1 MRSPHRSRGNV
12 LYSLRLI
19 DLRPI
24 DRPLQPNYCIKGTRK
39 RKMTKEHL
47 TFLLDE
53 SYISHQAP
61 GSICKGCC
69 IQIFFG
75 CYAFYSDG
83 NSWKQDAKDW
93 LSSHWTLLYLQ
104 DMAGNCWTNF
114 GPHLTLLPNRY
125 LCLSGCSIAGRN
137 ASYSRGVRHFLQ
149 ILSGYSLVQDQP
161 VPYPPTAQKLNK
173 NMCAIYMYLASV
185 KFVQFCVTFFC
196 NVCSVVWHLVQY
208 KVHYSNVEVCR
219 IVQCGSVYSCAA
231 STGYPQK

>member
-61 GSICKGCC
+61 GLICKGCC

-104 DMAGNCWTNF
+104 DMAGNCWTKI
-114 GPHLTLLPNRY
+114 GPHLMLLPNKY

-161 VPYPPTAQKLNK
+161 VPYPPTAPK
-173 NMCAIYMYLASV
+173 
-185 KFVQFCVTFFC
+185 
-196 NVCSVVWHLVQY
+196 
-208 KVHYSNVEVCR
+208 
-219 IVQCGSVYSCAA
+219 
-231 STGYPQK
+231 